1 VRPLS
6 APTPAALARP
16 AVRLG
21 QSRRVH
27 PDCREPRMIDMSCAR
42 EMLTDRHDY
51 TIVTTIIGMARN
63 WGWT

>member
-1 VRPLS
+1 
-6 APTPAALARP
+6 
-16 AVRLG
+16 
-21 QSRRVH
+21 
-27 PDCREPRMIDMSCAR
+27 MIDMSCAR